1 MEQTQE
7 ALVLRNDTPA
17 LAVDVKGLR
26 TQFGRQVIHDNL
38 DLQIEAGEVFGIV
51 GGSGTGKTVLIRT
64 IIGLIRPRKG
74 DIRVFGQDTQSAG
87 KAMKELRQQWGIM
100 FQDGALFSSLTV
112 AENIE
117 VPLKEHTRLTARER
131 QEVVKLKLQLADLEQ
146 SAGSKFPAELSGG
159 MRKRAGL
166 ARALALDPRIVFFD
180 EPTAG
185 LDPIAAARFDELV
198 LNLQDSLGLTVV
210 MITHDL
216 DSLYR
221 DCSRIGVLLNKRAV
235 VGTIDEVAAQDEPWI
250 QDYFGGPRGRA
261 AAYAKDQGGSTVA
274 DAKER

>member
-1 MEQTQE
+1 MEQEQE
-7 ALVLRNDTPA
+7 NPALRNDAPA

-74 DIRVFGQDTQSAG
+74 EIRVFGQDTQSAG

-221 DCSRIGVLLNKRAV
+221 DCSRIGVLLDKQAI
-235 VGTIDEVAAQDEPWI
+235 VGTIDEVAVREEPWI

-261 AAYAKDQGGSTVA
+261 AAYAMEQRGRAAA

>member
-1 MEQTQE
+1 MQQTVQA
-7 ALVLRNDTPA
+7 ALLRNDEPD
-17 LAVDVKGLR
+17 LAVDVRGLR
-26 TQFGRQVIHDNL
+26 TQFGRQVIHDDL
-38 DLQIEAGEVFGIV
+38 DLQIRAGEVFGIV

-87 KAMKELRQQWGIM
+87 RAMKELRQQWGIM

-146 SAGSKFPAELSGG
+146 SAGNKFPAELSGG

-166 ARALALDPRIVFFD
+166 ARALALDPKIVFFD

-221 DCSRIGVLLNKRAV
+221 DCSRIGVLLNKQAI
-235 VGTIDEVAAQDEPWI
+235 VGTIDEVAARDEPWI
-250 QDYFGGPRGRA
+250 QNYFGGPRGRA
-261 AAYAKDQGGSTVA
+261 AAYASEA
-274 DAKER
+274 RSNAAANAEER

>member
-51 GGSGTGKTVLIRT
+51 GGSGSGKTVLIRT

-166 ARALALDPRIVFFD
+166 ARALALDPQIVFFD

-221 DCSRIGVLLNKRAV
+221 DCSRIGVLLNKRAI

>member
-1 MEQTQE
+1 MEQELETP
-7 ALVLRNDTPA
+7 ALRNDAPA
-17 LAVDVKGLR
+17 LAVDVQGLR

-38 DLQIEAGEVFGIV
+38 DLQIRAGEVFGIV

-74 DIRVFGQDTQSAG
+74 EIRVFGQDTQSAG
-87 KAMKELRQQWGIM
+87 RAMKELRQQWGIM

-146 SAGSKFPAELSGG
+146 SAGNKFPAELSGG

-221 DCSRIGVLLNKRAV
+221 DCSRIGVLLNKQAI
-235 VGTIDEVAAQDEPWI
+235 VGTIDEVAARENPWI

-261 AAYAKDQGGSTVA
+261 AAYAMQQRGGRAAET
-274 DAKER
+274 KER